1 MLEKYMSVENFG
13 SAIGEAIGASMEKA
27 LEENLIEIADLY
39 GCHYLTSGVR
49 NTKSGTKAKKLLM
62 SDNYG
67 NEYDIDGVFANEKM
81 QPLILFESKYIRYKK
96 HNRDKASWIC
106 NAHSAVRR
114 RYHSIRSSIA
124 VLAGSWSGSSQAMMR
139 SNDIN
144 LFFIPFEFIC
154 TLLLEVGIEFCWG
167 EKEKIKARDAW
178 YKYNN
183 LTYEQRALIGRK
195 MVGLIEEQLILLI
208 ENILNESIERQIK
221 KIVVEIVSS
230 LGEVKVF
237 EFNTIENALEF
248 LEQDNLKNVFLI
260 TDSLSLFDLPPTF
273 DE

>member
-1 MLEKYMSVENFG
+1 MSVENFG

-27 LEENLIEIADLY
+27 LEEKLIEIADLY

-49 NTKSGTKAKKLLM
+49 NTKSGRKVKKLLM

-67 NEYDIDGVFANEKM
+67 NEYDIDGVFANENM
-81 QPLILFESKYIRYKK
+81 RPLILFESKYIRYKK

-124 VLAGSWSGSSQAMMR
+124 VLAGNWSGSSQAMMK

-144 LFFIPFEFIC
+144 LFFVPFELIC
-154 TLLLEVGIEFCWG
+154 ALLLEVGIEFYWG
-167 EKEKIKARDAW
+167 EKEKIKAKDAW

-183 LTYEQRALIGRK
+183 LTFEQKTLIGRK
-195 MVGLIEEQLILLI
+195 MVSLIEVQLISLI
-208 ENILNESIERQIK
+208 ENILDESIERQVK

-237 EFNTIENALEF
+237 EFNTIDNALEF
-248 LEQDNLKNVFLI
+248 LGQDDLKNVFLI
-260 TDSLSLFDLPPTF
+260 TDSLSLFDPPPIF